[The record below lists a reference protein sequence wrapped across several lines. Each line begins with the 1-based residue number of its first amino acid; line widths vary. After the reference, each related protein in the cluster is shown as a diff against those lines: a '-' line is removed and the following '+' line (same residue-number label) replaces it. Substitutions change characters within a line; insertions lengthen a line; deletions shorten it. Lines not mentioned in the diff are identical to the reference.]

1 MIKWDRNRK
10 YARTI
15 LEAIGL
21 TPLVRLNRI
30 TQGRRTEIF
39 VKLEFLSPTSS
50 LKDRIYAFM
59 ISRAEKRGELRPGM
73 TILECSTGNAG
84 ISCALVAALK
94 GYPCIIVMPEGM
106 SEERKK
112 MIRALGAELIFTPGG
127 ESDVDLALQKLDE
140 IRRQNPDQFW
150 VPGQFDNPDN
160 IEAHFKTTGP
170 EIWEQVGGQ
179 LDAFVATAGSG
190 GSLTGIGRYL
200 RRKSH
205 KIKIYAAEPAECP
218 LLSRGQWGAHRI
230 EGISDGFIPRDL
242 DLSLLNGVIV
252 ISSQDAVEMARRLA
266 REEGIFCGL
275 SSGANVAAAVKLAQ
289 HHPEIKRIVTIIND
303 TGERYFST
311 ELWGTPKKLTS
322 PKRERPLDAYT
333 REQLEI
339 YRPTWEI
346 IP

>member
-1 MIKWDRNRK
+1 MIRWDRNRK

-21 TPLVRLNRI
+21 TPLVRLSRI
-30 TQGRRTEIF
+30 PHGKRTEIF
-39 VKLEFLSPTSS
+39 VKVELFSPTGS

-84 ISCALVAALK
+84 ISCAFVAALK
-94 GYPCIIVMPEGM
+94 GYRCVIVMPEGM

-112 MIRALGAELIFTPGG
+112 MIEALGAELVFTPGG
-127 ESDVDLALQKLDE
+127 ESDVDLALRKLEE
-140 IRRQNPDQFW
+140 IRRQNPDAFW

-179 LDAFVATAGSG
+179 IDAFVATTGSG

-205 KIKIYAAEPAECP
+205 KIRIYAAEPAECP
-218 LLSRGQWGAHRI
+218 LLSRCQWGRHPI
-230 EGISDGFIPRDL
+230 EGISDGFVPRDL
-242 DLSLLNGVIV
+242 DLSVLTGVIV
-252 ISSQDAVEMARRLA
+252 IGSSEAIEMARRLA
-266 REEGIFCGL
+266 REEGLFCGM
-275 SSGANVAAAVKLAQ
+275 SSGANVAAALKLAER
-289 HHPEIKRIVTIIND
+289 HPEIKRIVTLIND

-311 ELWGTPKKLTS
+311 ELWGTASKQTPPPRDHS
-322 PKRERPLDAYT
+322 LDDYS
-333 REQLEI
+333 RRQLDL
-339 YRPTWEI
+339 YQSAWEI
-346 IP
+346 IS